1 MNGYVPARVVMALIG
16 QSEKRYMF
24 YREAAMKMEAGF
36 GELALVF
43 EGESIDPMVRESLQ
57 NLFGLGDY
65 GKQRIENEM
74 KYEMHLQG
82 ELKRFLMGR
91 PPTISPHLQGGGA
104 QMQMRSPPQLMQG
117 APPQGYRAPQGYPQQ
132 GYGSQQP
139 PPGYPSGRE
148 MFGPPPGPQQMLP
161 PQHPQQSQQSQQP
174 QPITSPQ
181 QMYMPEIPPGQLDL
195 RDPKQAAAAVLR
207 AERMPLGPASAQPQ
221 QPPQTGP
228 AFVPPGA
235 YGVPPAQAAYGVP
248 QSAYVA
254 PPSQVPVMA
263 GAPETATQI
272 MQQPAVPAVNVPAPQ
287 PNGATKNATS

>member
-1 MNGYVPARVVMALIG
+1 MNRNFPPQQFRRPEMNNNYVPARVVMALIG

-36 GELALVF
+36 GELAIVF
-43 EGESIDPMVRESLQ
+43 EDEPIDPMVQKSLQ

-65 GKQRIENEM
+65 GKQRIDSEM

-91 PPTISPHLQGGGA
+91 PPT
-104 QMQMRSPPQLMQG
+104 QMQMRPPQLTQG
-117 APPQGYRAPQGYPQQ
+117 APPGYGLPQGYPQQ
-132 GYGSQQP
+132 GYAP
-139 PPGYPSGRE
+139 PQGYPPGRE

-161 PQHPQQSQQSQQP
+161 PQQPQQPQQP
-174 QPITSPQ
+174 QPIPQ
-181 QMYMPEIPPGQLDL
+181 YMPEIPPGQLDL

-221 QPPQTGP
+221 QPQQMGP
-228 AFVPPGA
+228 GYVPPGA
-235 YGVPPAQAAYGVP
+235 YGVPPPQAAYGVP
-248 QSAYVA
+248 QNAYVP
-254 PPSQVPVMA
+254 PPSQVPVVA

-272 MQQPAVPAVNVPAPQ
+272 MAQPAVPAVNVPAAQ

>member
-1 MNGYVPARVVMALIG
+1 MALIG

-43 EGESIDPMVRESLQ
+43 EDEPLDPMVQKSLQ
-57 NLFGLGDY
+57 NLFGLGDF

-91 PPTISPHLQGGGA
+91 PPTISPHIRDGV
-104 QMQMRSPPQLMQG
+104 QMQMRPPQLTQG
-117 APPQGYRAPQGYPQQ
+117 APPQGYAPQGYPQQ
-132 GYGSQQP
+132 QGYAP
-139 PPGYPSGRE
+139 PQGYAPGRE
-148 MFGPPPGPQQMLP
+148 MFGPPPGPQQQL
-161 PQHPQQSQQSQQP
+161 
-174 QPITSPQ
+174 PQ
-181 QMYMPEIPPGQLDL
+181 QMSQQYMPEIPPGQLDL

-207 AERMPLGPASAQPQ
+207 AQPMPLGPGSTQPQ
-221 QPPQTGP
+221 QAG
-228 AFVPPGA
+228 AFVPPGS
-235 YGVPPAQAAYGVP
+235 YGVPPPQVPYGVP
-248 QSAYVA
+248 QNAYVP
-254 PPSQVPVMA
+254 PPSQAPVIA

-272 MQQPAVPAVNVPAPQ
+272 MQQTQPAVPAVNVPAAQ